1 MEKEQRSKLQKATQD
16 ARRLLEEEFS
26 RQLLETYDI
35 NVAAGRWND
44 EPGTHL
50 QAEQRL
56 LREKLLAWIEHRSAQ
71 INDEKEALLLALR
84 EMAFTAL
91 NRFVALKLMEARELV
106 RPCVSGG
113 LESEGFQEFTA
124 VAQGLLVE
132 QESSYRLYLETIF
145 EDVSRELRALF
156 DPRDPASLLWPKR
169 TALLE
174 LLDIL
179 NRPELAELWRE
190 DETLGW
196 IYQYFNGDAERKKMR
211 EESSAPRNSREL
223 AVRNQFFTPRYV
235 VEFLTDNTLGRIW
248 YEMLQGDTGLKER
261 CRYLVRRPNEIWLQ
275 PGGEEAPAEVVAD
288 EALSQEELLRQPV
301 HIPHRALKDPRE
313 IRMLDPACGSM
324 HFGLYAFDLY
334 LAIYGEAWE
343 IAQGSD
349 KQAKQGEAFAAFVAD
364 AAGFADKAAFLRE
377 VPRLILQH
385 NIHGVDIDPRATQI
399 ARLTLWLRAQRAWQE
414 QGVEVAARPAIT
426 RSNVVCAEPM
436 PGERELLADFVDQQF
451 PEAERGLVQ
460 QLLETIFDKMQLAGE
475 AGSLLKI
482 EEEIRDAIEQAR
494 REWQK
499 LAIQQRDLFSA
510 AELAALGGVGSAL
523 NTDLQNLTQDFW
535 LDIEER
541 IYTAL
546 SNYAEQAESGGGFQR
561 RLFAEDAAQGFAFI
575 DICRKSYDVALM
587 NPPFGDASLPSK
599 PYIEEAY
606 GDTKGDVYKAFVE
619 CFHARLVRAGYLG
632 IISSRTGFF
641 LGQSEDW
648 RTRVVLRLF
657 RPIALADLGSGVL
670 DAMVEVAAYVLRSLS
685 APEARDL
692 THSIVP
698 VLGKVV
704 RDSQDRFSLPKW
716 QAARVGLKR
725 HQAVAELEH
734 LEAHGF
740 IKRSPG
746 DTVRYSPLWHSVKE
760 VAAPPEPVFP
770 LLVSVRATDTDE
782 KEGVISS
789 ALSGKAAESVF
800 ISNPTDFL
808 RIPSCTFCYWI
819 SPKVV
824 ALFGS
829 LPKVQSE
836 GREAVIG
843 ASTKD
848 DFRFLRL
855 AWESQNAERALIGQ
869 GKLVE
874 RGAWT
879 PFAKGGAVVRY
890 YGDLNLTVNWD
901 ENGAEL
907 KAMISEYRGS
917 RGWGYQWSAE
927 LKPRSFSF
935 RPGVTW
941 GRRSTALAFRVLPEN
956 SMFADKGPAI
966 LDSTNSEETLLSL
979 LAVLNS
985 RVFVSLTA
993 VQVAR
998 VSLAQSFEIGIIQS
1012 TPIPI
1017 LDEPTI
1023 RYLAAK
1029 ARTVWALLRAIDSA
1043 KITSNAFALPA
1054 LLAYASQTLAERAA
1068 AWAAHVRTS
1077 EETVAAIQAEIDDL
1091 AFRLYGLDAVDRAA
1105 LTSTLATEATGDAE
1119 AEAGE
1124 DEDTEA
1130 ATADTPA
1137 LSADLVGYGLGVAFG
1152 RWDIRYATGE
1162 QAAPELPDPFAALP
1176 VCPPGQLQNAQG
1188 LPARPEDVPAAY
1200 PVHIPW
1206 DGILVDDPNHPLD
1219 LEHRIREVIEI
1230 IWSGKESGATAEV
1243 IEHEACEILGVKVL
1257 RDYFRK
1263 PAGFFSDHLKRYSKS
1278 RRQAPIYWQL
1288 SAGNGNYSVWL
1299 YYHRFTSDTL
1309 YRVLRDFVEP
1319 RIQEAEREQF
1329 ELESQGGLSGDASS
1343 LLQEAQVLLQDLRL
1357 FKSELELV
1365 APLWNPN
1372 LNDGVIIN
1380 HAILWRITPYTPWQ
1394 KKCKECWDKLVKGDY
1409 DWAHLSFH
1417 LWPERVIKKCQSD
1430 RSLAIAH
1437 GLEERLWQETNKGNW
1452 LQRQLSDA
1460 ELQALIAEHSKPA
1473 VQNALERFLAA
1484 PPPVAAA
1491 RTRATRAAKSSS
1503 TGSTTRRP
1511 RGSAPAVDAEAS
1523 RQTLLVLTAAPADG
1537 LGRNAIAELL
1547 DVDAASLTAVIKQL
1561 KEGGQIEQLGA
1572 ARGAKYRLSE
1582 SGLAAVES
1590 QAGEDD

>member
-1 MEKEQRSKLQKATQD
+1 MEKEQRSKLQKATQE

-35 NVAAGRWND
+35 NVAAGRWSE
-44 EPGTHL
+44 EPGAHL

-169 TALLE
+169 TALLD
-174 LLDIL
+174 LLEIL
-179 NRPELAELWRE
+179 NRPELAELWKE

-211 EESSAPRNSREL
+211 EESAAPRNSREL

-248 YEMLQGDTGLKER
+248 YEMRQGDTGLKER

-275 PGGEEAPAEVVAD
+275 PGEEAPAEVVAD
-288 EALSQEELLRQPV
+288 EALSQEELLRQVV
-301 HIPHRALKDPRE
+301 HISYRLLKDPRE

-334 LAIYGEAWE
+334 LAIYEEAWE
-343 IAQGSD
+343 ISQGSD
-349 KQAKQGEAFAAFVAD
+349 EQAKQGEAFAPFVTYAAD
-364 AAGFADKAAFLRE
+364 FASKTAFLRE

-414 QGVEVAARPAIT
+414 QQVEVANRSAIT

-436 PGERELLADFVDQQF
+436 PGEKELLADFVDQQF

-460 QLLETIFDKMQLAGE
+460 QLLEVIFDKMQLAGE

-482 EEEIRDAIEQAR
+482 EEEIRDAIDEAR

-499 LAIQQRDLFSA
+499 LAIQQHDLFSV
-510 AELAALGGVGSAL
+510 AELAALGGVGSSL
-523 NTDLQNLTQDFW
+523 NTDLQNLTKDFW
-535 LDIEER
+535 VTIEER
-541 IYTAL
+541 IYDAL
-546 SNYAEQAESGGGFQR
+546 REYSNQAESGGGFER

-599 PYIEEAY
+599 PYIEETY

-619 CFHARLVRAGYLG
+619 CFHARLIPASYLG

-641 LGQSEDW
+641 LVQSEDW

-657 RPIALADLGSGVL
+657 RPIVLADLGSGVL

-685 APEARDL
+685 SSESCDL

-698 VLGKVV
+698 VLGQVA
-704 RDSQDRFSLPKW
+704 RDSQDRFSLQKW
-716 QAARVGLKR
+716 QAVRGGLKR
-725 HQAVAELEH
+725 HQAIAELED
-734 LEAHGF
+734 LKDQGF
-740 IKRSPG
+740 VQRSAG
-746 DTVRYSPLWHSVKE
+746 DAIRYTSLWHKVKK
-760 VAAPPEPVFP
+760 VIAPPDPVFP
-770 LLVSVRATDTDE
+770 PLVCIRALELEDKGAALKASTQNST
-782 KEGVISS
+782 VS
-789 ALSGKAAESVF
+789 AAYIYVCDPA
-800 ISNPTDFL
+800 DFL
-808 RIPSCTFCYWI
+808 RVDTAPFSYWVNPRLRRAFQKF
-819 SPKVV
+819 SPFESHARMARVG
-824 ALFGS
+824 L
-829 LPKVQSE
+829 QS
-836 GREAVIG
+836 
-843 ASTKD
+843 SN

-855 AWESQNAERALIGQ
+855 WWEVPGTSICYFLSHPESWQ
-869 GKLVE
+869 GAYCVTSY
-874 RGAWT
+874 RWF
-879 PFAKGGAVVRY
+879 PFAKGGPHSPYHSDIGLV
-890 YGDLNLTVNWD
+890 VNWFHD
-901 ENGAEL
+901 GQEIRNFFDPLTGQL
-907 KAMISEYRGS
+907 QS
-917 RGWGYQWSAE
+917 RPQNTEW
-927 LKPRSFSF
+927 FF
-935 RPGVTW
+935 RPGLTW
-941 GRRSTALAFRVLPEN
+941 PIKNRFTFKPWPLPQGCVFANIGAGGFVDPPSRPQALQGLMSSEIFTRILRVSAGWNFEVGVIQRAPVPPMCAEVETSLEGLANLAWRERRSVDSITTTSHAFER
-956 SMFADKGPAI
+956 
-966 LDSTNSEETLLSL
+966 
-979 LAVLNS
+979 
-985 RVFVSLTA
+985 
-993 VQVAR
+993 
-998 VSLAQSFEIGIIQS
+998 
-1012 TPIPI
+1012 
-1017 LDEPTI
+1017 
-1023 RYLAAK
+1023 
-1029 ARTVWALLRAIDSA
+1029 
-1043 KITSNAFALPA
+1043 PA
-1054 LLAYASQTLAERAA
+1054 LIAASGITLSVRTTT
-1068 AWAAHVRTS
+1068 WAARVRTS
-1077 EETVAAIQAEIDDL
+1077 EENVDTIQAEIDDL
-1091 AFRLYGLDAVDRAA
+1091 AFHLYGLDVADRAA
-1105 LTSTLATEATGDAE
+1105 LTSTLATGDTE
-1119 AEAGE
+1119 GDAGE
-1124 DEDTEA
+1124 DEQEESAVIDA
-1130 ATADTPA
+1130 SSLTADLFSYVLGA
-1137 LSADLVGYGLGVAFG
+1137 GLG

-1162 QAAPELPDPFAALP
+1162 RVVPELPEPFAPLP
-1176 VCPPGQLQNAQG
+1176 VCPPGQLQNTQG
-1188 LPARPEDVPAAY
+1188 LPARPEDVLDTY
-1200 PVHIPW
+1200 PIRIPW

-1219 LEHRIREVIEI
+1219 LERRIHEVIEI
-1230 IWSGKESGATAEV
+1230 IWNAKDGGASAEA
-1243 IEHEACEILGVKVL
+1243 IEHEACDILGVKSL

-1263 PAGFFSDHLKRYSKS
+1263 PAGFFADHLKRYSKS

-1288 SAGNGNYSVWL
+1288 SAGNGNYSAWL
-1299 YYHRFTSDTL
+1299 YYHRFTQDTL
-1309 YRVLRDFVEP
+1309 YRLLGDFVEQ

-1329 ELESQGGLSGDASS
+1329 EFESQGGLSGNAAS
-1343 LLQEAQVLLQDLRL
+1343 LLHEVQALLQDLRL

-1365 APLWNPN
+1365 APLWNPD

-1409 DWAHLSFH
+1409 DWAHLAFH
-1417 LWPERVIKKCQSD
+1417 LWPERVIRKCTMD

-1437 GLEERLWQETNKGNW
+1437 GLEERLWQDTNNGNW
-1452 LQRQLSDA
+1452 LQRQVSEA
-1460 ELQALIAEHSKPA
+1460 ELQALIAGNSKPA
-1473 VQNALERFLAA
+1473 VQNALERFLTAS
-1484 PPPVAAA
+1484 PPVAAA
-1491 RTRATRAAKSSS
+1491 RTRAPRTSKSSS
-1503 TGSTTRRP
+1503 TGSTRRP
-1511 RGSAPAVDAEAS
+1511 RGSAPEVNAETS
-1523 RQTLLVLTAAPADG
+1523 CQTLLVLTAAPAEG

-1547 DVDAASLTAVIKQL
+1547 GVEAASLTAVIKQL

-1590 QAGEDD
+1590 QSGEVE

>member
-1 MEKEQRSKLQKATQD
+1 MEKEQRSRLQKATQE

-35 NVAAGRWND
+35 NVATGRWSE
-44 EPGTHL
+44 EPGAHL

-179 NRPELAELWRE
+179 NRAELVELWRE

-248 YEMLQGDTGLKER
+248 YEMRQGDTGLKER

-275 PGGEEAPAEVVAD
+275 PGEEAPAEIVAD

-301 HIPHRALKDPRE
+301 HIPYRPLKDPRE

-334 LAIYGEAWE
+334 LEIYEEAWE

-349 KQAKQGEAFAAFVAD
+349 EQAKQGEAFAPFVAY
-364 AAGFADKAAFLRE
+364 AADFPSKAAFLSE

-414 QGVEVAARPAIT
+414 QGVEVAARPAIS

-436 PGERELLADFVDQQF
+436 PGEKELLADFVDQQF

-482 EEEIRDAIEQAR
+482 EEEIRDVIEKAR

-499 LAIQQRDLFSA
+499 LAIQQRDLFST
-510 AELAALGGVGSAL
+510 AELAALGRVGSAV
-523 NTDLQNLTQDFW
+523 NTDLQNLAKDFW
-535 LDIEER
+535 VDIEER

-546 SNYAEQAESGGGFQR
+546 SNYSEQAEASSGLQR
-561 RLFAEDAAQGFAFI
+561 RLFADDAAQGFAFI
-575 DICRKSYDVALM
+575 DTYCKRYDAVLM
-587 NPPFGDASLPSK
+587 NPPFGDAAIPSK
-599 PYIEEAY
+599 SYIEATY
-606 GDTKGDVYKAFVE
+606 GDTKGDLYKAFVE
-619 CFHARLVRAGYLG
+619 CFSDRLMPAGLLG
-632 IISSRTGFF
+632 AITSRTGFF

-648 RTRVVLRLF
+648 RDRVVLRLYN
-657 RPIALADLGSGVL
+657 PILLLDLGIGVL
-670 DAMVEVAAYVLRSLS
+670 DALVETAAYVFRSLS
-685 APEARDL
+685 ESERLAL
-692 THSIVP
+692 TQRLASSI
-698 VLGKVV
+698 LSIKCDQKGH
-704 RDSQDRFSLPKW
+704 FTL
-716 QAARVGLKR
+716 AAYAKAFGLKR
-725 HQAVAELEH
+725 HQAEQELRWLIETGNVNIATPTH
-734 LEAHGF
+734 STVTEDGFPKKFINTATRPVYPDQPHAGSPHFECFQVLDGKDNTEMKSLLEEAISCHGSSRRF
-740 IKRSPG
+740 LVDLESFRKVPG
-746 DTVRYSPLWHSVKE
+746 MPFAYWVDDNVRDIFKK
-760 VAAPPEPVFP
+760 FP
-770 LLVSVRATDTDE
+770 LFENEDRQIKQGA
-782 KEGVISS
+782 
-789 ALSGKAAESVF
+789 
-800 ISNPTDFL
+800 
-808 RIPSCTFCYWI
+808 CTN
-819 SPKVV
+819 
-824 ALFGS
+824 
-829 LPKVQSE
+829 
-836 GREAVIG
+836 
-843 ASTKD
+843 D
-848 DFRFLRL
+848 DFRFTRKWL
-855 AWESQNAERALIGQ
+855 EIPNELIGRSRESTKPASQ
-869 GKLVE
+869 WVN
-874 RGAWT
+874 
-879 PFAKGGAVVRY
+879 FSKGGGNSPFYSSFSLV
-890 YGDLNLTVNWD
+890 LNWKSD
-901 ENGAEL
+901 GKEI
-907 KAMISEYRGS
+907 KSFISEYRGK
-917 RGWGYQWSAE
+917 RGWGYHWTANLNGHDSYFSAG
-927 LKPRSFSF
+927 LCWAVRTKRFSPHVVPKGGIF
-935 RPGVTW
+935 SAARYQ
-941 GRRSTALAFRVLPEN
+941 ALAPLEDLYWLLAL
-956 SMFADKGPAI
+956 M
-966 LDSTNSEETLLSL
+966 NSEIATLLLRMCSEWYERPKFIEGVVSRL
-979 LAVLNS
+979 PIPNIPNESRSRLKELAVLSYEILASQDAINEDS
-985 RVFVSLTA
+985 WVF
-993 VQVAR
+993 Q
-998 VSLAQSFEIGIIQS
+998 
-1012 TPIPI
+1012 
-1017 LDEPTI
+1017 
-1023 RYLAAK
+1023 
-1029 ARTVWALLRAIDSA
+1029 
-1043 KITSNAFALPA
+1043 LPA
-1054 LLAYASQTLAERAA
+1054 IVQCIDTSLSLSISRWSAMIAEQADNLNSYQASIDDIARFFYGLESKPEDLSVFSLPGA
-1068 AWAAHVRTS
+1068 S
-1077 EETVAAIQAEIDDL
+1077 EEIDPDEGENEACSSHANPHL
-1091 AFRLYGLDAVDRAA
+1091 
-1105 LTSTLATEATGDAE
+1105 LTS
-1119 AEAGE
+1119 
-1124 DEDTEA
+1124 
-1130 ATADTPA
+1130 
-1137 LSADLVGYGLGVAFG
+1137 DLISYLIGVVFG
-1152 RWDIRYATGE
+1152 RWDIRYSTGKKGFGSLPNLFSPLPICSPGML
-1162 QAAPELPDPFAALP
+1162 QGPE
-1176 VCPPGQLQNAQG
+1176 G
-1188 LPARPEDVPAAY
+1188 LPATPVGFPSDY
-1200 PVHIPW
+1200 PLGIAW
-1206 DGILVDDPNHPLD
+1206 SGILVSDECASGGLIIS
-1219 LEHRIREVIEI
+1219 LEAALAT
-1230 IWSGKESGATAEV
+1230 IWPESHGA
-1243 IEHEACEILGVKVL
+1243 IMHEACALLGVASL
-1257 RDYFRK
+1257 RRYIRQSCC
-1263 PAGFFSDHLKRYSKS
+1263 FFADHLKRYSKS
-1278 RRQAPIYWQL
+1278 RRQAPIYWML
-1288 SAGNGNYSVWL
+1288 AAGDGGYSVWL
-1299 YYHRFTSDTL
+1299 YYHRFTQDTL
-1309 YRVLRDFVEP
+1309 YRVLRDFVEH
-1319 RIQEAEREQF
+1319 RIQQAERDQF

-1343 LLQEAQVLLQDLRL
+1343 LLQEAQTLLQDLRI

-1409 DWAHLSFH
+1409 DWAHLAFH
-1417 LWPERVIKKCQSD
+1417 LWPERVIRKCTTD

-1437 GLEERLWQETNKGNW
+1437 GLEERLWQETSKGNW
-1452 LQRQLSDA
+1452 LQRQVSEA
-1460 ELQALIAEHSKPA
+1460 ELQALLAEYRKPA
-1473 VQNALERFLAA
+1473 VQNALERFLTAS
-1484 PPPVAAA
+1484 PPVADD
-1491 RTRATRAAKSSS
+1491 RSRAPRSSKSSS
-1503 TGSTTRRP
+1503 TGTTRRP
-1511 RGSAPAVDAEAS
+1511 RGSAPEVDAETS

-1547 DVDAASLTAVIKQL
+1547 AVEAASLTAVIKQL